1 MDTKLIKILEDI
13 QDNMSC
19 GYCYPRKII
28 SRYYIHNNLI
38 FTIRDNIFYY
48 GDNYNKYYYFYIWL
62 MMYGVL

>member
-1 MDTKLIKILEDI
+1 MESKLIKILENI

-28 SRYYIHNNLI
+28 NYYYIHNNCI
-38 FTIRDNIFYY
+38 FTIGDSIFYY
-48 GDNYNKYYYFYIWL
+48 GGDYKYYYFYIWL

>member
-1 MDTKLIKILEDI
+1 MSTKLIKIIENI

-38 FTIRDNIFYY
+38 ITIDDNIFYY
-48 GDNYNKYYYFYIWL
+48 GGDHKYYYFYIWL